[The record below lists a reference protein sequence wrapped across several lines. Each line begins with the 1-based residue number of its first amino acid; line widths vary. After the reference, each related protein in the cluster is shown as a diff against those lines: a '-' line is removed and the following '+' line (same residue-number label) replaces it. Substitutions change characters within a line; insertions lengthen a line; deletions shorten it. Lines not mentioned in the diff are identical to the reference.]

1 MSWWVYLENKEGE
14 AVEVLRHSDGGTY
27 VMGGINAA
35 ELNVTYNYGKHFD
48 FKELNGK
55 TGEEAKPL
63 LIKAVGILGTKRDD
77 DYWNP
82 TKGNV
87 GYACK
92 LLLSWAGAYP
102 EGIFRVD

>member
-14 AVEVLRHSDGGTY
+14 TVEVPRHSEGGTY
-27 VMGGINAA
+27 VMGGTKTA

-48 FKELNGK
+48 FKELDGK

-63 LIKAVGILGTKRDD
+63 LTKAVENFGSKRNE

-87 GYACK
+87 GHACNI
-92 LLLSWAGAYP
+92 LLSWVKENPKA
-102 EGIFRVD
+102 IFRVS